1 MISNDTAQG
10 TALARRR
17 HAVGR
22 LLGARLRKALL
33 VFFLLVFAAFMVLP
47 FFWVFATSLR
57 LPKDSFN
64 LPPSFLPTAWFWQN
78 YEYVFTAVPF
88 LQFIINSIKI
98 TLAITFGQLLT
109 ASMAAYAFARMKF
122 KGSGL
127 MFVYLLSGLMIP
139 YQSIIIAQF
148 LMVSKMGLLDTH
160 WAVILPYLAN
170 PFSIF
175 LMRQFMRTI
184 PRSYDEA
191 ALIDGANKLET
202 FWHVILPMSVP
213 SLMVCSFL
221 TFIYQ
226 WNNFFS
232 GLIYLNTQ
240 VKYTLPM
247 GIQLLKGYQ
256 SIGSLSTVLAGV
268 MLSLVVPAVVYGFG
282 QKYLIQGTVLSGL
295 KS

>member
-1 MISNDTAQG
+1 MTSSSPSQVRD
-10 TALARRR
+10 LARHAAGRR
-17 HAVGR
+17 I
-22 LLGARLRKALL
+22 GAGVRKAILL
-33 VFFLLVFAAFMVLP
+33 VFLLGFAAFMVFP

-64 LPPSFLPTAWFWQN
+64 LPPSFFPTAWSWSN

-88 LQFIINSIKI
+88 ATFILNSVKT

-109 ASMAAYAFARMKF
+109 ASTAAYAFARMNF
-122 KGSGL
+122 KGSKL
-127 MFVYLLSGLMIP
+127 VFVYLLSGLMIP

-148 LMVSKMGLLDTH
+148 LMISKAGLADTH
-160 WAVILPYLAN
+160 WAIILPYLSN

-175 LMRQFMRTI
+175 LMRQFMQSI
-184 PRSYDEA
+184 PKSYDEA
-191 ALIDGANKLET
+191 ALIDGANKLRV

-232 GLIYLNTQ
+232 GLIYLSTQ
-240 VKYTLPM
+240 VKYTLPLGM
-247 GIQLLKGYQ
+247 QLLKGYQ

-268 MLSLVVPAVVYGFG
+268 MLSLVVPALVYGFG
-282 QKYLIQGTVLSGL
+282 QKYLIQGTVLSGV

>member
-1 MISNDTAQG
+1 MTSNNLPEA
-10 TALARRR
+10 ALARHTAAVRR
-17 HAVGR
+17 VIGARIRKVVLFVF
-22 LLGARLRKALL
+22 LLG
-33 VFFLLVFAAFMVLP
+33 FAAFMIVP

-64 LPPSFLPTAWFWQN
+64 LPPSFFPTAWFWSN
-78 YEYVFTAVPF
+78 YAYVFTAVPF
-88 LQFIINSIKI
+88 ATFILNSLKV

-109 ASMAAYAFARMKF
+109 ASTAAYAFARMKF
-122 KGSGL
+122 RGSGAA
-127 MFVYLLSGLMIP
+127 FVYLLSGLMIP

-148 LMVSKMGLLDTH
+148 LMVSKMGFLDTH
-160 WAVILPYLAN
+160 LAVILPYLAN

-175 LMRQFMRTI
+175 LMRQFMQTI

-191 ALIDGANKLET
+191 ALIDGANKFQT
-202 FWHVILPMSVP
+202 FWHVILPMSIP

-232 GLIYLNTQ
+232 GLIYLSTQ
-240 VKYTLPM
+240 IKYTLPM
-247 GIQLLKGYQ
+247 GMQLLKGYQ

-268 MLSLVVPAVVYGFG
+268 MLSLVVPAIVFGFG
-282 QKYLIQGTVLSGL
+282 QKYLVQGTVLSGL